1 MYRTIAA
8 SVLAL
13 VISSATLAPA
23 MAEAPVTYVKITK
36 PAADTPVLVVQPEVS
51 LSLLTAGGSQDPKEE
66 WSQSARTF
74 IGASLSTV
82 LANRKYK
89 TSTIDLMAY
98 EDPRALQML
107 KLNDAVIDSISLSQ
121 FVTYKLPT
129 KTSFDWTLGD
139 GVTTLVPADAAP
151 DAPPAYALFVRV
163 KGSYSSG
170 GRAAMMIGMAALG
183 AAIPMGGQ
191 TIQASLVDLKSGQVV
206 WYNFMGVPAGTDIR
220 TAEGAASAVNTL
232 TANLPL

>member
-13 VISSATLAPA
+13 AISSATLMPA
-23 MAEAPVTYVKITK
+23 MAEAPATYVKITK

-51 LSLLTAGGSQDPKEE
+51 LALLTAGGSQDPKEE
-66 WSQSARTF
+66 WSQSARKF

-82 LANRKYK
+82 LTSRKYK
-89 TSTIDLMAY
+89 TSTVDLTAY

-107 KLNDAVIDSISLSQ
+107 KLNDVVIDSIALNQ
-121 FVTYKLPT
+121 IITYKMPT
-129 KTSFDWTLGD
+129 KTGFDWALGD

-163 KGSYSSG
+163 KGSYSCG
-170 GRAAMMIGMAALG
+170 GRAAMMVGMAMLG
-183 AAIPMGGQ
+183 AAVPMGGQ
-191 TIQASLVDLKSGQVV
+191 TIQASLVDLKTGQVV
-206 WYNFMGVPAGTDIR
+206 WYNFMVVPAGTDIR
-220 TAEGAASAVNTL
+220 TAEGAGAAVNIL
-232 TANLPL
+232 TTKLPL